1 MNHLVCFVLFLV
13 FFFSLRARFSLV
25 CAERLFMFILQG
37 GRQNK
42 ALRFQISPRLFG
54 GGGNEVGEGKF
65 LQSISR
71 LQ

>member
-1 MNHLVCFVLFLV
+1 MFCFVV
-13 FFFSLRARFSLV
+13 FFSLRARRQS
-25 CAERLFMFILQG
+25 RLRRAVVFVYLQG

-42 ALRFQISPRLFG
+42 ALRFQISPQLFWG
-54 GGGNEVGEGKF
+54 GTELGEGKF